1 MLSLVVSY
9 DYELFLGENYK
20 PFEEILIAPTN
31 QLLDLMQ
38 KYNIKSTFFVD
49 VCCVLAHKKFGLT
62 DFVDA
67 FENQVH
73 RMLCEG
79 HDVQLHI
86 HPNWLVSEY
95 LDGRW
100 NINTTNYTLHS
111 FGSAPSEYLNMYNI
125 IDECIEYLQKIG
137 QKTINNYRCIAYR
150 AGGYSVQ
157 PHEKLF
163 EYLYFKGIR
172 IDSSVCKNF
181 YCKSDT
187 LNYDFRNVPKKAN
200 WYINPKMSFSHD
212 CGKNSEGLLE
222 IPILSEKNNIFKK
235 LFIKEYSQKIRRTP
249 LNGSFIS
256 LSNSHSVN
264 SRKRNKI
271 INVINYMR
279 SYSMIS
285 FDSMPSYRIIA
296 FIKKYAL
303 KNSKDNPVISI
314 ICHPKMVDMGLLEN
328 MEKVFHS
335 LQCEKNIKFTNM
347 SEIHHSM
354 IIDK

>member
-1 MLSLVVSY
+1 
-9 DYELFLGENYK
+9 
-20 PFEEILIAPTN
+20 
-31 QLLDLMQ
+31 
-38 KYNIKSTFFVD
+38 
-49 VCCVLAHKKFGLT
+49 
-62 DFVDA
+62 
-67 FENQVH
+67 
-73 RMLCEG
+73 
-79 HDVQLHI
+79 
-86 HPNWLVSEY
+86 
-95 LDGRW
+95 
-100 NINTTNYTLHS
+100 
-111 FGSAPSEYLNMYNI
+111 
-125 IDECIEYLQKIG
+125 
-137 QKTINNYRCIAYR
+137 
-150 AGGYSVQ
+150 
-157 PHEKLF
+157 
-163 EYLYFKGIR
+163 
-172 IDSSVCKNF
+172 
-181 YCKSDT
+181 
-187 LNYDFRNVPKKAN
+187 
-200 WYINPKMSFSHD
+200 MSFSHD